1 MKLVLSINRKACLGE
16 SKGIVAWKDL
26 RGILIIWNS
35 NDHVFIS
42 RTRDGDFMEIAC
54 LGKRTVQIYL
64 KLSRVRRLLRPS
76 GLISPPPPAFPT
88 GKQSSLHLW
97 IARQYT
103 EGIAVKPA
111 FLLLSYHID
120 PAETRWRHL
129 SLDIWLFKV
138 LITLDTSLYSTAC
151 SALYHYLS
159 YYFTHKTES
168 IGAEPAAKFS
178 CWTN

>member
-1 MKLVLSINRKACLGE
+1 MIMSLFQEQETGTSWKLL
-16 SKGIVAWKDL
+16 AWENERFKF
-26 RGILIIWNS
+26 IWN
-35 NDHVFIS
+35 FQGW
-42 RTRDGDFMEIAC
+42 DGFCVLQAWFH
-54 LGKRTVQIYL
+54 
-64 KLSRVRRLLRPS
+64 
-76 GLISPPPPAFPT
+76 PPPPAFPT

-168 IGAEPAAKFS
+168 IGAAPAAKFS

>member
-1 MKLVLSINRKACLGE
+1 MIVSLFQEQETGTSWKLLASENEGCKF
-16 SKGIVAWKDL
+16 
-26 RGILIIWNS
+26 IWN
-35 NDHVFIS
+35 FQGW
-42 RTRDGDFMEIAC
+42 DGFCVLQAWF
-54 LGKRTVQIYL
+54 
-64 KLSRVRRLLRPS
+64 
-76 GLISPPPPAFPT
+76 PPPILHWQT
-88 GKQSSLHLW
+88 ELSLHSC
-97 IARQYT
+97 IARQHT
-103 EGIAVKPA
+103 EGIAVNPA

-168 IGAEPAAKFS
+168 IGAAPAAKFS